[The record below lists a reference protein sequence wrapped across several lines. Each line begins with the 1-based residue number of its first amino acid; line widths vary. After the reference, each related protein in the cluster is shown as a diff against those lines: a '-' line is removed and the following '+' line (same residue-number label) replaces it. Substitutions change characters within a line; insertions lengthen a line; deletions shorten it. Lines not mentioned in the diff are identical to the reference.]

1 MFPPTA
7 GSDAGGQQQQ
17 QQRTPPVPNEAEAP
31 AVAATGISSSSSAN
45 TDSNS
50 ANAVDLFREHSGSV
64 GDMPHR
70 FRDLSVGDAAS
81 HYAARSLRPA
91 ATSAG
96 CGDVSHDGARDNAHL
111 TYNENT
117 RPTGWSTNPGAA
129 GASSAS
135 TQGFRSHAG
144 PLVDEYRHLRSAG
157 PAEVAPLSISRK
169 HAVGMNL
176 GDAPGSVGSS
186 GGEGWGRGGEL
197 EDWRRLLGIGSEL
210 DVKDTVDKWCEASV
224 VNINE
229 VTGEVKVTYKYWS
242 QKVRG
247 ELERESARQANL
259 NSGRFDTK
267 RTTKLVRPG
276 IVKKKHNPE

>member
-1 MFPPTA
+1 MAPVFPPPA

-17 QQRTPPVPNEAEAP
+17 QQRTPPVPNEAEAQQ
-31 AVAATGISSSSSAN
+31 VAATGISSSSN
-45 TDSNS
+45 TNTGSNS

-81 HYAARSLRPA
+81 RHTGRSLRPA
-91 ATSAG
+91 VASAG
-96 CGDVSHDGARDNAHL
+96 CGDVSRDGARDHPHL

-117 RPTGWSTNPGAA
+117 RPTGWSNNPGAT
-129 GASSAS
+129 GASSSAS
-135 TQGFRSHAG
+135 TQGFRSPAG
-144 PLVDEYRHLRSAG
+144 LLVDDYRHLRSAG
-157 PAEVAPLSISRK
+157 PAGVAPLSISRK

-176 GDAPGSVGSS
+176 GDAPGSVGSL
-186 GGEGWGRGGEL
+186 GGAGWGRGVEL
-197 EDWRRLLGIGSEL
+197 EDWRRLLRIGSEL

-242 QKVRG
+242 QKVR
-247 ELERESARQANL
+247 EKLER
-259 NSGRFDTK
+259 
-267 RTTKLVRPG
+267 
-276 IVKKKHNPE
+276 